1 MSDCGNTDVRDQL
14 PDLVNGSLPP
24 AARAAVEAH
33 VRACADCAA
42 EVALLR
48 TAHAVLRQGPAVDV
62 GAIARA
68 VRSARRPAPMPRW
81 RAARWA
87 RVAAAV
93 LVVAAAGSVAVVGV
107 RQGGS
112 GTERVATRAPGV
124 TGPAPRGNAPG
135 LGAPTTAPSGGA
147 GAELALAAG
156 VQFLSESE
164 LETLLVDIEDL
175 DVVPSD
181 EPQPLLPALLDDGG
195 AL

>member
-1 MSDCGNTDVRDQL
+1 MSDCGNADIRDQL
-14 PDLVNGSLPP
+14 PDLVNGSLRP
-24 AARAAVEAH
+24 AARTAVEAH
-33 VRACADCAA
+33 VRACAECAA

-48 TAHAVLRQGPAVDV
+48 TARAVLRQGPAVDV

-68 VRSARRPAPMPRW
+68 VGSARRAAPTRPW

-87 RVAAAV
+87 RVAAVV
-93 LVVAAAGSVAVVGV
+93 LAVAAAGSVAVLGV
-107 RQGGS
+107 RHGGS

-124 TGPAPRGNAPG
+124 TGPAARGNAPG
-135 LGAPTTAPSGGA
+135 MGAPTTPPSGGA
-147 GAELALAAG
+147 AAELALAAG
-156 VQFLSESE
+156 VQFLSDSE
-164 LETLLVDIEDL
+164 LETLLVDIEEL